1 MSIDRNNRSHRPKG
15 LPPQVAGTYEPAAP
29 GMDTTDVTPPDPD
42 GPELDRLEREAATLP
57 APGPG
62 DIAWMLDGHPIP
74 QTVID
79 RCYGTDDIRLQ
90 RLVILSHAD
99 PATRRELAAHRDDH
113 EWVRAHATPLYED
126 RACIIVPASDPWA
139 EDDTAPTEPGDGPG
153 AEERRILDAP
163 AWPHPIDTGRLR
175 DECSA
180 RIDIM
185 HDYQPIRISHDKGVT
200 RITCLD
206 LDQRRRRRVFETGD
220 PWGLEDGTTIETLG
234 GQDPWHATRT
244 PHAPEPADDDTDQT
258 PDTTPEPD
266 DTRRP
271 ARRPAPPAGNTRAGR
286 AHGRREA
293 VRAIL
298 RFALG
303 LYQGMRII
311 LRRARGRR

>member
-42 GPELDRLEREAATLP
+42 GPELDRLEREAAALP

-126 RACIIVPASDPWA
+126 RACIIVF
-139 EDDTAPTEPGDGPG
+139 GPRPVG
-153 AEERRILDAP
+153 
-163 AWPHPIDTGRLR
+163 
-175 DECSA
+175 
-180 RIDIM
+180 
-185 HDYQPIRISHDKGVT
+185 
-200 RITCLD
+200 
-206 LDQRRRRRVFETGD
+206 RRRHGSH
-220 PWGLEDGTTIETLG
+220 GT
-234 GQDPWHATRT
+234 R
-244 PHAPEPADDDTDQT
+244 
-258 PDTTPEPD
+258 
-266 DTRRP
+266 
-271 ARRPAPPAGNTRAGR
+271 GR
-286 AHGRREA
+286 ARGGGAAHP
-293 VRAIL
+293 
-298 RFALG
+298 
-303 LYQGMRII
+303 
-311 LRRARGRR
+311 RRARLAAPDRHGTSQG

>member
-1 MSIDRNNRSHRPKG
+1 MD
-15 LPPQVAGTYEPAAP
+15 P
-29 GMDTTDVTPPDPD
+29 GIGRGGAPPDPD
-42 GPELDRLEREAATLP
+42 RTELDRLEREAATLP

-62 DIAWMLDGHPIP
+62 DIAWNLDGHLIP
-74 QTVID
+74 QPVID
-79 RCYGTDDIRLQ
+79 EHYKPDDIRLQ
-90 RLVILSHAD
+90 RLVILGHAD
-99 PATRRELAAHRDDH
+99 PATRRELESHHDDH

-126 RACIIVPASDPWA
+126 RACIIVPAPDPWA
-139 EDDTAPTEPGDGPG
+139 EDDTVPTEPGDGPG

-185 HDYQPIRISHDKGVT
+185 HDYQPIRISRDKGVT

-271 ARRPAPPAGNTRAGR
+271 ARRPASPAGTTRAGR

>member
-42 GPELDRLEREAATLP
+42 GPELDRVEREAAALP
-57 APGPG
+57 APRPG

-126 RACIIVPASDPWA
+126 RACIIVPAPDPWA
-139 EDDTAPTEPGDGPG
+139 EDDTAPTEPGDGPT
-153 AEERRILDAP
+153 AEEQRILDAP
-163 AWPHPIDTGRLR
+163 AWTHPIDMDRLR
-175 DECSA
+175 HECSM
-180 RIDIM
+180 RINIM
-185 HDYQPIRISHDKGVT
+185 HDYQPIRISRDRGRT

-206 LDQRRRRRVFETGD
+206 LDERKRRRVFDTND

-244 PHAPEPADDDTDQT
+244 PHAPEPADDDADQT
-258 PDTTPEPD
+258 PDTTHEPD

-271 ARRPAPPAGNTRAGR
+271 ARRPASPAGTTRAGR

-303 LYQGMRII
+303 LYRGMRII

>member
-1 MSIDRNNRSHRPKG
+1 
-15 LPPQVAGTYEPAAP
+15 
-29 GMDTTDVTPPDPD
+29 
-42 GPELDRLEREAATLP
+42 
-57 APGPG
+57 
-62 DIAWMLDGHPIP
+62 
-74 QTVID
+74 
-79 RCYGTDDIRLQ
+79 
-90 RLVILSHAD
+90 
-99 PATRRELAAHRDDH
+99 
-113 EWVRAHATPLYED
+113 
-126 RACIIVPASDPWA
+126 
-139 EDDTAPTEPGDGPG
+139 
-153 AEERRILDAP
+153 
-163 AWPHPIDTGRLR
+163 
-175 DECSA
+175 
-180 RIDIM
+180 M
-185 HDYQPIRISHDKGVT
+185 HDYQPIRISRDKGVT

-258 PDTTPEPD
+258 PDTTPD
-266 DTRRP
+266 
-271 ARRPAPPAGNTRAGR
+271 PPAGRPRPRAGR